1 MQKYGLVGYPLS
13 HSFSRRFFT
22 DFFEKNVLEAT
33 YLNFELSNL
42 SQLPATLVEHPE
54 LVGFNVTIPY
64 KEAILPYLDC
74 IDPQAS
80 DIKAVNTVRINRSG
94 GKIEL
99 TGFNTD
105 LIGFNDSLLPL
116 LRPHH
121 TKALVL
127 GTGGASK
134 AVVHVLHNLSISVQ
148 SVSREAKEGISI
160 SYGQLTRELIEQ
172 HTIVVNTT
180 PLGTYPKTEGYPE
193 IPYEYLSDKHL
204 LYDLVY
210 NPPVT
215 RFLQKGADRG
225 ATIKNGLE
233 MLQLQAMAAWRIWNA
248 GL

>member
-215 RFLQKGADRG
+215 RFLQRGADRG
-225 ATIKNGLE
+225 ATTKNGRE
-233 MLQLQAMAAWRIWNA
+233 MLELQAMAAWRTWNA

>member
-13 HSFSRRFFT
+13 HSFSKRFFSEH
-22 DFFEKNVLEAT
+22 FERNALEAN
-33 YLNFELSNL
+33 YLNFELNDL
-42 SQLPATLVEHPE
+42 SQLPETLVEHPE

-64 KEAILPYLDC
+64 KEAILPYLDH
-74 IDPQAS
+74 IDPQAIA
-80 DIKAVNTVRINRSG
+80 IKAVNTVRINRSG
-94 GKIEL
+94 SKIEL

-105 LIGFNDSLLPL
+105 LIGFRDSLLPH

-134 AVVHVLHNLSISVQ
+134 AVVHVLQNLSISVQ
-148 SVSREAKEGISI
+148 CVSREAKEGIST
-160 SYGQLTRELIEQ
+160 SYDQLTREQMEQ
-172 HTIVVNTT
+172 YTLVVNTT
-180 PLGTYPKTEGYPE
+180 PLGTYPKTEGYPG

-215 RFLQKGADRG
+215 QFLQKGAERG
-225 ATIKNGLE
+225 AAIKNGLE
-233 MLQLQAMAAWRIWNA
+233 MLELQAMAAWRIWNV
-248 GL
+248 

>member
-54 LVGFNVTIPY
+54 LDGFNVTIPY

-215 RFLQKGADRG
+215 RFLQRGADRG
-225 ATIKNGLE
+225 ATTKNGRE
-233 MLQLQAMAAWRIWNA
+233 MLELQAMAAWRIWNA

>member
-54 LVGFNVTIPY
+54 LDGFNVTIPY
-64 KEAILPYLDC
+64 KEAILPYLDY

-215 RFLQKGADRG
+215 RFLQRGADRG
-225 ATIKNGLE
+225 ATTKNGRE
-233 MLQLQAMAAWRIWNA
+233 MLELQAMAAWRIWNA